1 MAENLNK
8 KLYMVVTCV
17 DFDGWVKPVKDG
29 SFQGEDLHD
38 LREKAADFKRDL
50 LQEYPSL
57 RSDQVIIQESY
68 FAMKHN
74 RPELR
79 GIVEDEKV

>member
-1 MAENLNK
+1 MAEKLNR
-8 KLYMVVTCV
+8 KLHMVVTCV
-17 DFDGWVKPVKDG
+17 DFDGWIKPVKDG
-29 SFQGEDLHD
+29 SFQGEDLQD
-38 LREKAADFKRDL
+38 LRQQAADFKRDL

-57 RSDQVIIQESY
+57 KPEQVIIQESY

-79 GIVEDEKV
+79 GVIEKD